1 MTSIQLLP
9 SSRASRTHV
18 AVRRAVTIGGFAVL
32 SLALSGVRAQE
43 PARPDAA
50 KGQAIA
56 SQVCVACH
64 GADGNSI
71 IPANPRLAQQHSQYL
86 YKQLVD
92 YTVRPGQQKPARENA
107 VMAAFA
113 AQLSDAD
120 KRNVAAWY
128 ESQAAKPG
136 SARNKELLELGQRIY
151 RAGLPEK
158 ALPACMGC
166 HSPGGIGIPIQY
178 PRLGGQHA
186 EYVEATLKA
195 FRDGTRRNNLPMQQI
210 AARLSDAEMRA
221 VAEYMQGLRQQ

>member
-1 MTSIQLLP
+1 MISNCLLP
-9 SSRASRTHV
+9 SFRLTMAKAALVFSV
-18 AVRRAVTIGGFAVL
+18 AIVNLGMMAA
-32 SLALSGVRAQE
+32 RAQE
-43 PARPDAA
+43 PVRPDVA
-50 KGQAIA
+50 KGQVIA
-56 SQVCVACH
+56 SGVCVACH

-92 YTVRPGQQKPARENA
+92 YTVRPGQQRAARENA

-120 KRNVAAWY
+120 KRNVAAWF

-178 PRLGGQHA
+178 PRLGGQHS

>member
-1 MTSIQLLP
+1 MTSICLLP
-9 SSRASRTHV
+9 TLRPTFAKAALV
-18 AVRRAVTIGGFAVL
+18 CGFAAV
-32 SLALSGVRAQE
+32 SLGAMSVSAQE
-43 PARPDAA
+43 QIRPDAA

-56 SQVCVACH
+56 AGVCVACH
-64 GADGNSI
+64 GADGNSV

-92 YTVRPGQQKPARENA
+92 YTVRPGQQKAARENA

-120 KRNVAAWY
+120 KRNVAAWF

-186 EYVEATLKA
+186 EYIESTLKA

-210 AARLSDAEMRA
+210 AGRLSDPEMRA